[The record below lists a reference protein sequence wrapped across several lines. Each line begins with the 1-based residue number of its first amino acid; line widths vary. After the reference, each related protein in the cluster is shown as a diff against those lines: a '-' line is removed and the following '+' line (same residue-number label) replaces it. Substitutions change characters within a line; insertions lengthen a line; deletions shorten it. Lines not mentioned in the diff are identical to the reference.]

1 MIGTNISKIRKQKGL
16 TLSEL
21 AVKSKI
27 SKSYLSNLER
37 NLNDNPS
44 IQVVEKLA
52 EVLNVDLATLLQ
64 NEGDVLVSDREWLDF
79 VNELKSLGLE
89 RYSLDE
95 YKIIFE
101 FIRWKNNREEKPQK
115 VEENE

>member
-1 MIGTNISKIRKQKGL
+1 MIGTNISRMRKQKGL

-21 AVKSKI
+21 AEKSKI

-52 EVLNVDLATLLQ
+52 EVLNVDLAALLQ
-64 NEGDVLVSDREWLDF
+64 SDGDILVSDKEWLDF
-79 VNELKSLGLE
+79 VNELKALGLE
-89 RYSLDE
+89 RYSLEE

-101 FIRWKNNREEKPQK
+101 FIRWKTD
-115 VEENE
+115 ENK

>member
-1 MIGTNISKIRKQKGL
+1 MIGTNISKIRKQRGL

-21 AVKSKI
+21 AEKSKI

-52 EVLNVDLATLLQ
+52 EVLNTDLATLLQ
-64 NEGDVLVSDREWLDF
+64 TEGEILVSDKEWLDF
-79 VNELKSLGLE
+79 VNELKAIGLE
-89 RYSLDE
+89 RYNLDE
-95 YKIIFE
+95 YKIVFE
-101 FIRWKNNREEKPQK
+101 FIRWKNSEKEKGPK
-115 VEENE
+115 ARENE